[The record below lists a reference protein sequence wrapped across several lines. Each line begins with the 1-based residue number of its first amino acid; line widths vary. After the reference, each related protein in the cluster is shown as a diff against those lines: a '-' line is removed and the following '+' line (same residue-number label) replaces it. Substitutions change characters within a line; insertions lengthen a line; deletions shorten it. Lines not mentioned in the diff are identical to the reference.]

1 MVAAL
6 FTDRLPYGRGSVYGS
21 GSLTVAVRLHVSGRP
36 RPLALSRLAS
46 STSSATVLIVFLPMR
61 IQHFLEENKRVAS
74 ENFVFGISHYWKVYA
89 YRKMECVWYRTR
101 IKFY

>member
-1 MVAAL
+1 
-6 FTDRLPYGRGSVYGS
+6 
-21 GSLTVAVRLHVSGRP
+21 
-36 RPLALSRLAS
+36 
-46 STSSATVLIVFLPMR
+46 MR